1 MSTFEDHLATLH
13 TAAVDASNGYAEA
26 FKAADG
32 KGLSSLFAELQR
44 LHDRHAS
51 ELAQML
57 TKRGRT
63 ADKDGSF
70 MSLVHETIMDVRG
83 LVGGL
88 GESVL
93 PGLIDGEKRNIAKY
107 DDALK
112 EPGAA
117 QDEPV
122 LGRQRG
128 ELAAVVDR
136 MSAMHQ
142 AAPKG

>member
-26 FKAADG
+26 VKAADG

-142 AAPKG
+142 AVPKG